1 MQGWLWPSRVQTYR
15 AISCP
20 SDRELA
26 KAEKLSLEEGGKD
39 TRGLL
44 SGLRR
49 RKRPLSWRGHRDG
62 PQHPDPDPCT
72 QTSMHTSGALPQDRQ
87 LEMDPGVLL
96 AHPKLL
102 FYRFPQLSILGTICG
117 SGPRGRHP
125 QCPGSHQHCVSK
137 GDWHGLAPWLCDVD
151 HVLGLSGS
159 LLLLG
164 CGFNPEQGLHIGIC
178 PAEFPHA
185 APFVLE
191 KSFLLG

>member
-1 MQGWLWPSRVQTYR
+1 MVVQGQLWPSRVQTYQ

-39 TRGLL
+39 TRGIL

-72 QTSMHTSGALPQDRQ
+72 QTSMHTSGALPRDRH
-87 LEMDPGVLL
+87 LEEMVPGVLL

-102 FYRFPQLSILGTICG
+102 FT
-117 SGPRGRHP
+117 
-125 QCPGSHQHCVSK
+125 
-137 GDWHGLAPWLCDVD
+137 
-151 HVLGLSGS
+151 GS
-159 LLLLG
+159 LSSR
-164 CGFNPEQGLHIGIC
+164 FSEPSVDQGPGAGI
-178 PAEFPHA
+178 PSAL
-185 APFVLE
+185 VLI
-191 KSFLLG
+191 SIV